1 MDGEPQDESTEPE
14 AGHTGSRTEDGGSGL
29 KSARALRIRGWVAAT
44 LVVFA
49 VLFAIATAVAAWSHS
64 LLLDTDKYVKT
75 VAPMLKDRQVTAAIG
90 QVVAHR
96 TVDLVDR
103 AFGMEAADPG
113 GSGSGDSAGDELR
126 AELAREVTDVL
137 RTEEAYGAW
146 EAMLRYSHRRVVD
159 TLRDRDPAFTIE
171 GEALRVDLVPFI
183 VAALREL
190 EKIAP
195 SLLGADDPIPTLAAD
210 ATPQEQREA
219 LGAYLGMTLSTD
231 FAKVTLFESDKVAL
245 AKQGVA
251 LFDRLVEFLYIFTGV
266 LAAAALVVS
275 PRRLRTLIQL
285 GIGAVIVVLVAVLTI
300 DQIKSSIV
308 AGIGGES
315 GPIITG
321 ALDRVLDG
329 LRNAVVWLLVA
340 GAAVGVSAYVLIRV
354 FRPGKASE
362 TAATGAAISTAATE
376 AATGTTAIGTTGMEA
391 PTGTTAGALVAGVRR
406 YADPLR
412 AALGVI
418 VVVLVLFVPLSFG
431 GSLALVGVAAA
442 VILGVTWVV
451 RGPPP
456 AAEHPTT

>member
-1 MDGEPQDESTEPE
+1 MDGEPQGESTQPEPD
-14 AGHTGSRTEDGGSGL
+14 HIGSRADGGDSGL
-29 KSARALRIRGWVAAT
+29 RSPRALTIRGWVAAT

-49 VLFAIATAVAAWSHS
+49 VLFAIVTAVAAWSHS

-103 AFGMEAADPG
+103 AFGTVAADAG
-113 GSGSGDSAGDELR
+113 GSGSGDSSDDELR

-159 TLRDRDPAFTIE
+159 TLRDRDPAFSIE

-195 SLLGADDPIPTLAAD
+195 GLLGADDPIPTLAAD
-210 ATPQEQREA
+210 ASPQEQREA
-219 LGAYLGMTLSTD
+219 LGAYLGMTLKSD
-231 FAKVTLFESDKVAL
+231 FARVTLFESDKVAL
-245 AKQGVA
+245 AKEGVT

-266 LAAAALVVS
+266 LAVAALVVS

-285 GIGAVIVVLVAVLTI
+285 GIGAVIVVVVAVVAI
-300 DQIKSSIV
+300 DQVKSSIV

-321 ALDRVLDG
+321 ALDRVLGG

-340 GAAVGVSAYVLIRV
+340 GAAVGVSAYVLIR
-354 FRPGKASE
+354 FSRPGKATG
-362 TAATGAAISTAATE
+362 TAATGVAAGAA
-376 AATGTTAIGTTGMEA
+376 AAQDPAG
-391 PTGTTAGALVAGVRR
+391 GALVAWVRR

-412 AALGVI
+412 AALGAL

-442 VILGVTWVV
+442 VIIGVTWMVH
-451 RGPPP
+451 GPPH
-456 AAEHPTT
+456 AGEQAGTEHGSQ